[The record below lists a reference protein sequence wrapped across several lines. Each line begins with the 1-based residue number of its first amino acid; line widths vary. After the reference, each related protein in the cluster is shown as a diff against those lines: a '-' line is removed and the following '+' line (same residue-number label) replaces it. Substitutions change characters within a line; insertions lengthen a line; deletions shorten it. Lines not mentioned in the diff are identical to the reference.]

1 MLSKCFVLVSRSS
14 FSDVVKPLSCV
25 QQVARN
31 LAEAAIK
38 EEAQKNDEAAK
49 FDGSQMTVEHVMK
62 NPNILENFDI
72 DEFASAI
79 QVEGQGKKSQT
90 LSLIKNEL
98 QRGFKEWRKPYS
110 EPTNEESFYLM
121 TGESEDTLFPGQ
133 VVQATVRKVQ
143 DDQVMCVL
151 ECGLLGFIS
160 RDDLSDDADVE
171 PKDKCTEGISVT
183 CRVKDVRMDKF
194 LVNLTCK

>member
-1 MLSKCFVLVSRSS
+1 M
-14 FSDVVKPLSCV
+14 
-25 QQVARN
+25 ARN

-38 EEAQKNDEAAK
+38 EEASKNDEAAK
-49 FDGSQMTVEHVMK
+49 FDGSQMTVEHVMQ
-62 NPNILENFDI
+62 NPSILDNFDI
-72 DEFASAI
+72 DDYATAI
-79 QVEGQGKKSQT
+79 QVEGQGKKTQT
-90 LSLIKNEL
+90 LSLIKSEL

-143 DDQVMCVL
+143 DDNVMCVL
-151 ECGLLGFIS
+151 ECGLVGFIQ
-160 RDDLSDDADVE
+160 REDLSDDGDVE
-171 PKDKCTEGISVT
+171 PKDKCTEGSSVT
-183 CRVKDVRMDKF
+183 CRVKEVRMDKF